1 MADIITLDEKS
12 IAALAAALSGGG
24 GNGKA
29 LKFFDV
35 DNLEAFSKQMRKFTE
50 DLKKTAPA
58 QQTFREFLSG
68 TKKDLVDVSHE
79 LQELETAIK
88 KAIAAE
94 HAATDATEKFAASA
108 QASALQNDRN
118 DLAKAAATKNVKTAF
133 ANLAVGLGEVAGTML
148 TGAMQ
153 FARGLQSGQDPLE
166 LFGNTIVKSTEA
178 AGQFAKAIG
187 DFMTA
192 ASGIAAVASI
202 FVPWLRPLRMVIG
215 GLGLLGVGI
224 SETAGALTKAAIEIQ
239 KFFIDELV
247 KTRKGFE
254 AATSAGASFAGGMG
268 ELRNAARDAGLDVGQ
283 FGQFI
288 KDNQASLS
296 MMGIGTSAAS
306 KRLIGVSKALQDSGL
321 DQQLRNLGYNTQQQL
336 DLIAFTGSQIGSARL
351 LTTGNKELAATT
363 LEYGKNLRVIADF
376 TGEDAKKRLDKA
388 REQSMEADVML
399 KAMTLGGKGGVDRLT
414 EILATMPDVLKKGFL
429 EKLSGNTITDPVTAL
444 MMNFNPKIAGAFD
457 QLIGIIGD
465 TSKSGKDARD
475 LQMQLS
481 AGIAKYQTENLEGV
495 GQLARNARLSGD
507 ATQQGV
513 ADFANQLIQF
523 NRRLEAPNAAENIA
537 KNVEAAAK
545 STDALQATVNQIDKN
560 AQTLRTALGEKLTP
574 AILKFAEEQVRA
586 FNLIKAT
593 NDALGKYGLSIGSN
607 PNPPPAPTGVS
618 MSAVGKSALA
628 GAGYGGIAGAIAGSV
643 IPGVGTGFGAGAGAI
658 AGGIV
663 GAGKSLYDQLFGA
676 NAQAQAGSMTTDYSG
691 LNIGGRYPGEA
702 VAGGPANARTVAM
715 AREMQK
721 MFPGGVFS
729 ALNDTYQRGANSK
742 HAKGEAVDF
751 KLGFTPTLEQGKA
764 IAAQIKQLGFSS
776 VLDEYNFPST
786 HATGGHMHAELKNGG
801 ITNGPSLA
809 GEAGAEAVI
818 PLPDGRSIPVS
829 MDNSALIKKIEEMI
843 VVMKDHR
850 DISEKTMWASA

>member
-1 MADIITLDEKS
+1 MTDIVKLDEDTIK
-12 IAALAAALSGGG
+12 ALAAALSGGG
-24 GNGKA
+24 GTGKA

-35 DNLEAFSKQMRKFTE
+35 DNLEAFSKQMKRFTE

-58 QQTFREFLSG
+58 QQTFREFLTG

-79 LQELETAIK
+79 LEELEKAIK
-88 KAIAAE
+88 KAVAAE
-94 HAATDATEKFAASA
+94 QDAKGSVDEFAKSTERA
-108 QASALQNDRN
+108 ALQNDRDN
-118 DLAKAAATKNVKTAF
+118 LAKAAATKNMKTAF
-133 ANLAVGLGEVAGTML
+133 SNLAVGLGEVAGTML

-166 LFGNTIVKSTEA
+166 LFGNTIVKANEA

-187 DFMTA
+187 DFMSA

-224 SETAGALTKAAIEIQ
+224 SETAGALTKATVEIQ

-268 ELRNAARDAGLDVGQ
+268 ELRAAAASAGLDVGQ

-288 KDNQASLS
+288 KDNQSNLAL
-296 MMGIGTSAAS
+296 MGVGISAAS
-306 KRLIGVSKALQDSGL
+306 KRLTGVSKALQDSGL

-351 LTTGNKELAATT
+351 LTMGNKELAATT

-388 REQSMEADVML
+388 REQAMEADVLL
-399 KAMTLGGKGGVDRLT
+399 KAMQLGGKGGVDRLT
-414 EILATMPDVLKKGFL
+414 AILATTPDVLKKGLL

-465 TSKSGKDARD
+465 GNKTYDDATA
-475 LQMQLS
+475 LS
-481 AGIAKYQTENLEGV
+481 MSLNAGIAKYQTENLEGV

-507 ATQQGV
+507 ATQQGI

-523 NRRLEAPNAAENIA
+523 NRKLESPKAAKNMAE
-537 KNVEAAAK
+537 NVEAAAR
-545 STDALQATVNQIDKN
+545 STEALQKTVNQIDKN
-560 AQTLRTALGEKLTP
+560 AQDLRAALGEKLTP
-574 AILKFAEEQVRA
+574 AILKFAEEEVRA

-593 NDALGKYGLSIGSN
+593 NDALGKYGLNIGAN
-607 PNPPPAPTGVS
+607 ANQPPAPTGINFGEV
-618 MSAVGKSALA
+618 AKSAGTHGLA
-628 GAGYGGIAGAIAGSV
+628 GMVGGGAMGLLAGGATA
-643 IPGVGTGFGAGAGAI
+643 PLTAA
-658 AGGIV
+658 AGGIGGAII
-663 GAGKSLYDQLFGA
+663 GAGKSLYNQLFGSNVA
-676 NAQAQAGSMTTDYSG
+676 GGAQSGLTTDYSG
-691 LNIGGRYPGEA
+691 LTLGGAYPGEA
-702 VAGGPANARTVAM
+702 TGGGPAQQQIIEAARRISAAYPGTV
-715 AREMQK
+715 
-721 MFPGGVFS
+721 VN
-729 ALNDTYQRGANSK
+729 ALNDITHQQRYPNSK
-742 HAKGEAVDF
+742 H
-751 KLGFTPTLEQGKA
+751 TQGKA
-764 IAAQIKQLGFSS
+764 ADLQVPGLNKNMLDQINSMVAGMAKAEIHKNDSG
-776 VLDEYNFPST
+776 
-786 HATGGHMHAELKNGG
+786 TGEHLHLEMLKNGG
-801 ITNGPSLA
+801 ITNGPSIA
-809 GEAGAEAVI
+809 GEAGPEAVI
-818 PLPDGRSIPVS
+818 PLPDGRSIPVT
-829 MDNSALIKKIEEMI
+829 MDNSALIDKISEMI
-843 VVMKDHR
+843 SIMKDHR